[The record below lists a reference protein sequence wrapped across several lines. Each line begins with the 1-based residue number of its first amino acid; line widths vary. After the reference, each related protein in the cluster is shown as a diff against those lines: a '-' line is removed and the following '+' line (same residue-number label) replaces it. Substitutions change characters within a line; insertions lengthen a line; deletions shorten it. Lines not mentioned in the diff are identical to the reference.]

1 MTEEEAHAKG
11 INDSIVHED
20 FMIGTADMCITAT
33 TLDGK
38 EVKIFENGEWA
49 F

>member
-1 MTEEEAHAKG
+1 MG

-20 FMIGTADMCITAT
+20 FMIGTEDMSIVAVCG
-33 TLDGK
+33 DGR
-38 EVKIFENGEWA
+38 EVKIFENGNWA

>member
-1 MTEEEAHAKG
+1 MTEQERHDKG

-20 FMIGTADMCITAT
+20 FMIGTEDMSITAIT
-33 TLDGK
+33 EDGK
-38 EVKIFENGEWA
+38 EVAVFRNGNWA

>member
-1 MTEEEAHAKG
+1 MG

-20 FMIGTADMCITAT
+20 FMIGTKDMSITAT
-33 TLDGK
+33 TRDGRT
-38 EVKIFENGEWA
+38 VPIFENGEWA